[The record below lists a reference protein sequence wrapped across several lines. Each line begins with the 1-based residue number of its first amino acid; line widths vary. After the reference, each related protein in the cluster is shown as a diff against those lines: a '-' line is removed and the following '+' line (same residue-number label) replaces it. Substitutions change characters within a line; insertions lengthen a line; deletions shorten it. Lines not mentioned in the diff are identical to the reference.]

1 MSFEQ
6 TCTFQRFQRTLQ
18 NQKNLKH
25 FLSFLG
31 PIIKVDLDNKG
42 VEFGK
47 GFECVD

>member
-1 MSFEQ
+1 MHLSKVSKNS
-6 TCTFQRFQRTLQ
+6 TKP
-18 NQKNLKH
+18 KNLKH